1 MFYYDVTKFIDNIN
15 RYILENF
22 HKNSLFFIDI
32 KDIDSL
38 MNLLLKEVNI
48 KLTNKNK
55 TFIIEP
61 IWLELY
67 FYKVRYDED
76 KSNIK
81 LNVIDLLIHKN
92 DKQKNNFLKLYFHN
106 SFTKYNG
113 CRSGVDLVL
122 SSDNETYFSI
132 ILKGMYCYF
141 DNKVIKV
148 KQSELHKLIY
158 LYFEG
163 KEDFEVSLVKK
174 VDTSRNE
181 FKVYKSERVVTI
193 SNRLLN
199 DNRYYLSKRKK
210 FNLMDLSVLEIKNLF
225 INSLSLKLAY
235 FTLNKDLNEISY
247 SSKYN
252 LFTKV
257 FTFN

>member
-1 MFYYDVTKFIDNIN
+1 
-15 RYILENF
+15 
-22 HKNSLFFIDI
+22 
-32 KDIDSL
+32 
-38 MNLLLKEVNI
+38 
-48 KLTNKNK
+48 
-55 TFIIEP
+55 
-61 IWLELY
+61 
-67 FYKVRYDED
+67 
-76 KSNIK
+76 
-81 LNVIDLLIHKN
+81 
-92 DKQKNNFLKLYFHN
+92 
-106 SFTKYNG
+106 
-113 CRSGVDLVL
+113 
-122 SSDNETYFSI
+122 
-132 ILKGMYCYF
+132 MYCYF

-225 INSLSLKLAY
+225 INSFSLKLAY